1 MTLSVLAASTI
12 PGWMQGVAAILTAL
26 LTLLTLI
33 VLLRYADDTKRI
45 ADVSASQTEHSQM
58 PFLAVIKRSDGWAI
72 RNQGFGPAVNIVF
85 TGYNPGAN
93 ESTKKPTLPLGIGE
107 DKVLPELEQ
116 VLGNWRQITVWYESL
131 SGREYIT
138 TFKRLESGDHTQF
151 QKNHPA
157 IPDLTIKDSLT
168 GFASFLKFWR

>member
-1 MTLSVLAASTI
+1 MILSALALSTI
-12 PGWMQGVAAILTAL
+12 PGWMQGIAAILAVL

-58 PFLAVIKRSDGWAI
+58 PFLAVIRRSDGWAI

-93 ESTKKPTLPLGIGE
+93 ESTKKP
-107 DKVLPELEQ
+107 
-116 VLGNWRQITVWYESL
+116 RY
-131 SGREYIT
+131 
-138 TFKRLESGDHTQF
+138 H
-151 QKNHPA
+151 
-157 IPDLTIKDSLT
+157 
-168 GFASFLKFWR
+168 